1 MTLEEKFKEYFM
13 GIERT
18 GIIAPLRDEPR
29 KILASDLAKIKL
41 EATKE
46 KIIRI
51 LKNSVSTIY
60 KPNYGKKYKFI
71 CEVDFPDIAI
81 KIIKELEAQ

>member
-1 MTLEEKFKEYFM
+1 MTLEEKYEQK
-13 GIERT
+13 
-18 GIIAPLRDEPR
+18 IISIADGYGYVYQSDFS
-29 KILASDLAKIKL
+29 KLASDLAKIKL

-81 KIIKELEAQ
+81 KIIKELEVEE